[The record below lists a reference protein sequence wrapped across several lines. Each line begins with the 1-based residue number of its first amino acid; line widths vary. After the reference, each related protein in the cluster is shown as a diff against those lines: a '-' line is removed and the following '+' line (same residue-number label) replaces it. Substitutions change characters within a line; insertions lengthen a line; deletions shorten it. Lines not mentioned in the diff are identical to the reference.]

1 MGITVGDKVV
11 YTIKAL
17 RRIGVPST
25 SGPRGVVLQASEA
38 KAKVQWDDGVT
49 LIEDRPDLVRLA

>member
-1 MGITVGDKVV
+1 MIGVGDRVA

-25 SGPRGVVLQASEA
+25 SAPRGVVLQASET

-49 LIEDRPDLVRLA
+49 LVEDRPDLVRLLP